1 MEDILKLLSQGFEAG
16 QKSIDENENRFKVK
30 TGASVVIILKMS
42 KDLRFFSEILTNRKS
57 KPVFR
62 HIS

>member
-30 TGASVVIILKMS
+30 TGASVKYFLKC
-42 KDLRFFSEILTNRKS
+42 LRTLAFSPNFI
-57 KPVFR
+57 
-62 HIS
+62 

>member
-30 TGASVVIILKMS
+30 TGASMKYFPKMF
-42 KDLRFFSEILTNRKS
+42 KDLRFFSEFHINRKS
-57 KPVFR
+57 KRVFR
-62 HIS
+62 LIS